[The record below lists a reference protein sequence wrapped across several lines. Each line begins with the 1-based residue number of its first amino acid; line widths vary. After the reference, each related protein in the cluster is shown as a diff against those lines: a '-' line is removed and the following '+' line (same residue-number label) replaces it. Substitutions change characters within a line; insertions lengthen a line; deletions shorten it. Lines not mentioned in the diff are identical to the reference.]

1 MSSSDARSRSDAR
14 SVGSRQNESQLEKNR
29 KRTQRT
35 LRITDVGGPGLSGG
49 TGPAPS
55 GRMTPQQKAAT
66 LSPEL
71 VMAASAPQD
80 EGVLFQCTECD
91 MIVKGSDPYCPFCG
105 AIFADGPL
113 ADESAAE
120 EAAET
125 PATEKPVERQEFV
138 RPEKFDLFALLKA
151 RTRSRD
157 LLYQEALNGF
167 AGSARLL
174 EEIEHLISDVSSL
187 GKDTTRARR
196 LVGSAWEACREGDWN
211 LVSALARQTEE
222 LMSPSIPD
230 LVRSE
235 LSKAR
240 EYLTDA
246 KAAGIDISKY
256 VLRIK
261 SAMHSLQADDPDEA
275 LRLTKELMDIL
286 REDSVSWGKGGP
298 TASDNHF

>member
-1 MSSSDARSRSDAR
+1 
-14 SVGSRQNESQLEKNR
+14 
-29 KRTQRT
+29 
-35 LRITDVGGPGLSGG
+35 
-49 TGPAPS
+49 
-55 GRMTPQQKAAT
+55 
-66 LSPEL
+66 
-71 VMAASAPQD
+71 MAASATTD
-80 EGVLFQCTECD
+80 EDVLFQCTECD

-113 ADESAAE
+113 ADEPVAE

-125 PATEKPVERQEFV
+125 PATEEPVEKQEFV
-138 RPEKFDLFALLKA
+138 RPEKFDLFALVKA
-151 RTRSRD
+151 RSRSRD

-196 LVGSAWEACREGDWN
+196 LVGSAWEACREGDWT

-222 LMSPSIPD
+222 LMSPSVPD

-235 LSKAR
+235 LAKAR

-256 VLRIK
+256 TLRIK
-261 SAMHSLQADDPDEA
+261 SAMHALNADDPDEA
-275 LRLTKELMDIL
+275 LRLTKELMDVV
-286 REDSVSWGKGGP
+286 REDSVSWGKATLPKPAPKAGFSHLLLL
-298 TASDNHF
+298 AWIRR